1 MFDHTIAPKLFAM
14 LPCHL
19 PYRFR
24 GPFLHTWLYSTYRYT
39 QILLNIFSTDIL
51 QSPFFHRFRWPWFH
65 RQIYLNTLQRSCPL
79 CPASSF
85 YLMFHHFISHSDAW
99 LFDITL
105 VLLYVFTSNNLH
117 LIYIYILNNIGS
129 TLFFCTWASK
139 QYVVQTNNMW
149 YKQCVATN
157 ETMGYSLREWYRW
170 IS

>member
-1 MFDHTIAPKLFAM
+1 MSHHCWQILSMFDHTIAPRLFAM

-19 PYRFR
+19 PHRFR

-117 LIYIYILNNIGS
+117 LIYRIYILNNIGS
-129 TLFFCTWASK
+129 ILLFLYLGFKTVCGTNK
-139 QYVVQTNNMW
+139 QYVV
-149 YKQCVATN
+149 
-157 ETMGYSLREWYRW
+157 
-170 IS
+170 